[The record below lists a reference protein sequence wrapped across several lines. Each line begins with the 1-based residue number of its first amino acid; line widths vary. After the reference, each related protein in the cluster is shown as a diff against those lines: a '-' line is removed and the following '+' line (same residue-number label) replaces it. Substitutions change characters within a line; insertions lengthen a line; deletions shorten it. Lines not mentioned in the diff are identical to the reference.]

1 MNKYCFTLQ
10 LRPDRID
17 EYVRR
22 HAHVWPE
29 MLEALKASGWHN
41 YSLHIRPDG
50 LIVGYVES
58 ENLEQ
63 AQAAMARTDVNR
75 RWQHDMAPFFELD
88 GVAPDEGF
96 TLLTGIFDLDAQ
108 LHTPLD
114 HTISTEG

>member
-1 MNKYCFTLQ
+1 
-10 LRPDRID
+10 
-17 EYVRR
+17 
-22 HAHVWPE
+22 
-29 MLEALKASGWHN
+29 
-41 YSLHIRPDG
+41 
-50 LIVGYVES
+50 
-58 ENLEQ
+58 
-63 AQAAMARTDVNR
+63 MARTDVNR